1 MSSGDWASTRE
12 AVERLN
18 ATGKVGT
25 AENELLE
32 CARRHDAQTRASY
45 VLRDGLAVEI
55 PSRMSGRVW
64 DAIAEAGRQD
74 WQAGVFDYTTPA
86 PSGLFGGGETL
97 NWRAIGVE
105 FYWPDITALLG
116 LSVEPITAVR
126 EPLAGDAQNV
136 LRGVMLQ
143 GRAKPNDWHYE
154 AAAHHVAEI
163 VRAKKLKPWTA
174 INQIAPD
181 YPGKKGTPESSK
193 RAIYQAYCLMY
204 FNNGSPHQ
212 N

>member
-55 PSRMSGRVW
+55 PPRMSGRVW

-86 PSGLFGGGETL
+86 PSRLFGGGETL

-116 LSVEPITAVR
+116 LS
-126 EPLAGDAQNV
+126 
-136 LRGVMLQ
+136 
-143 GRAKPNDWHYE
+143 
-154 AAAHHVAEI
+154 
-163 VRAKKLKPWTA
+163 
-174 INQIAPD
+174 IAPD
-181 YPGKKGTPESSK
+181 LPEAEAPALKERDALRGILPASATKNDRKHEGAAHDAAAIVRTERVSRSK
-193 RAIYQAYCLMY
+193 AFERSAERFSGDMRDQKSIERAIRHSFDKMY
-204 FNNGSPHQ
+204 RPDGLPHQ